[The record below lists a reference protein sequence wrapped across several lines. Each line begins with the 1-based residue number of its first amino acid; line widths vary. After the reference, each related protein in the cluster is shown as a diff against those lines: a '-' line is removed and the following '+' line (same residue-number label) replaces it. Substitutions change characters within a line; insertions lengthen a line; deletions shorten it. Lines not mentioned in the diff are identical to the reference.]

1 MEPAK
6 QMAVV
11 CSEGELDTTR
21 TDGLLSL
28 SQVVVRERTE
38 EKPSEAGQTQHFQSG
53 LRCRGTKSSGPSPAG
68 FAVADLDLAFSGCLV
83 IKTKKKKHEGG
94 RNGRTGWHIEEIPD
108 NKVYREVKERCQKSG
123 WGWF

>member
-1 MEPAK
+1 
-6 QMAVV
+6 MAVV

-28 SQVVVRERTE
+28 SQVVVRERME

-83 IKTKKKKHEGG
+83 IKTKKKSTKVVEMVGQDGILRRYLTIKSTG
-94 RNGRTGWHIEEIPD
+94 R
-108 NKVYREVKERCQKSG
+108 
-123 WGWF
+123 